1 MRSRRSG
8 SGRPLGDTKE
18 SDRRVT
24 CKAPLGPTWNEGQ
37 ASPRRRPQPFSRIL
51 TAWKGNSAN
60 FAFWGFSEVGF
71 PLYGVLGSS
80 LPASNAQATPKIA
93 HLSDTP
99 APIGDYATPVTDKGT
114 L

>member
-51 TAWKGNSAN
+51 TAWNRNSPK
-60 FAFWGFSEVGF
+60 FALKEFSE
-71 PLYGVLGSS
+71 
-80 LPASNAQATPKIA
+80 IR
-93 HLSDTP
+93 
-99 APIGDYATPVTDKGT
+99 GT
-114 L
+114 VRGKEHV

>member
-51 TAWKGNSAN
+51 TAWKGNSRNSAYSIVHRTPPQHRKARSLAHPN
-60 FAFWGFSEVGF
+60 SNHR
-71 PLYGVLGSS
+71 PLHVVVLDRYTGS
-80 LPASNAQATPKIA
+80 
-93 HLSDTP
+93 
-99 APIGDYATPVTDKGT
+99 
-114 L
+114 

>member
-24 CKAPLGPTWNEGQ
+24 SKAPLGPTWNEGQ

-51 TAWKGNSAN
+51 TAWNRYSAN
-60 FAFWGFSEVGF
+60 FGFTEFKEVVRREEQEG
-71 PLYGVLGSS
+71 
-80 LPASNAQATPKIA
+80 A
-93 HLSDTP
+93 DE
-99 APIGDYATPVTDKGT
+99 
-114 L
+114 

>member
-24 CKAPLGPTWNEGQ
+24 SKAPLGPTWNEGQ

-51 TAWKGNSAN
+51 TAWNGDSRK
-60 FAFWGFSEVGF
+60 FAFKEFSEV
-71 PLYGVLGSS
+71 
-80 LPASNAQATPKIA
+80 ASALVTP
-93 HLSDTP
+93 HTYLR
-99 APIGDYATPVTDKGT
+99 
-114 L
+114 

>member
-24 CKAPLGPTWNEGQ
+24 PKAPLGPTWKEGQ

-60 FAFWGFSEVGF
+60 FALLD
-71 PLYGVLGSS
+71 LYTLIRKAGWMGIPWMLRSRK
-80 LPASNAQATPKIA
+80 QRA
-93 HLSDTP
+93 HR
-99 APIGDYATPVTDKGT
+99 G
-114 L
+114 